1 MYLSWYVFSMKN
13 LVIVE
18 SPAKSAT
25 IKKFLGEGFEVK
37 ASFGHVIDLPQKE
50 LGVDVK
56 NNFAPK
62 YIVSPDKTKVVSELK
77 ALAKKAD
84 KVWIATDEDREGE
97 AIWRHVANA
106 LGLDVKKTARIVFHE
121 ITKEAIDAAVKN
133 PRTIDMNLVDAQQA
147 RRILDRLVW
156 FELSPVLWKKIK
168 MGLSAWRVQSVA
180 VRLIVEREREIQKFE
195 SASFFKVIWSF
206 VGDAKKE
213 FKAELS
219 KDLPTADE
227 AKKFLESCKDAK
239 YTIENVEVKPGKKS
253 PSAPFTT
260 STLQQEASRKLGF
273 SVARTMQ
280 VAQKLYEWG
289 FITYMRTDSV
299 NMSDFALKAAQ
310 DEITTRYGKDYTNPT
325 QYVTKSKWSQEAHE
339 CIRPAHMENNMA
351 GNDASEKKLY
361 ELIWKRTIAS
371 QMAPAEV
378 EKTKATISI
387 STNNKFNFIAS
398 GEVVKFDGFLKV
410 YFESKDEED
419 GEGAKD
425 EEEGMLPKLTKGEIL
440 AMQQILAGER
450 FKNHPPRY
458 TEASLVKK
466 LEELG
471 IGRPST
477 YAPTISTVQKR
488 GYVVKEDRNGTE
500 RKYQE
505 MILRLWVIKS
515 ETKKQN
521 TWAEKQ
527 KLFPTDIG
535 MVVNDFLVAN
545 FKEILDYNFTASVE
559 EEFDEVAEGKIKWP
573 EMMKK
578 FYGPFHKEVA
588 KTIEF
593 AEKQTG
599 EKDLG
604 IDPNTGKKVVARIG
618 RFGPMV
624 QVGTAQDTDN
634 KPKFASLRPG
644 QNIESLTL
652 EDALAL
658 FALPRIIGQYDGE
671 WVTAAVGKFGP
682 YLKYKTFFVSI
693 PKTLD
698 PYTITMEEGIPL
710 IEKKIDTEKNKYIN
724 NFDYEWKKIEVLNGL
739 YGAYI
744 KYDGNNY
751 KIAKGGKDASDL
763 TMDEC
768 VAIIANG
775 PKPKFWAKT
784 VAKKETKKPAKETP
798 STKKVAVKKTSTKKS
813 TVKKSPMKTKPSKK

>member
-1 MYLSWYVFSMKN
+1 MKN

-37 ASFGHVIDLPQKE
+37 ASFGHVVDLPQKE

-56 NNFAPK
+56 NNFQPK
-62 YIVSPDKTKVVSELK
+62 YVVSPDKTKVVSELK
-77 ALAKKAD
+77 ALAKQAD

-97 AIWRHVANA
+97 AIGRHVANA
-106 LGLDVKKTARIVFHE
+106 LGLDIKKTARIVFHE
-121 ITKEAIDAAVKN
+121 ITKEAIDNAVKN
-133 PRTIDMNLVDAQQA
+133 PRTLDMNLVDAQQA
-147 RRILDRLVW
+147 RRVLDRLVG

-168 MGLSAWRVQSVA
+168 MGLSAGRVQSVA

-239 YTIENVEVKPGKKS
+239 YTIESVEVKPGKKS

-280 VAQKLYEWG
+280 VAQKLYEAG

-299 NMSDFALKAAQ
+299 NMSEFAVKAAQ
-310 DEITTRYGKDYTNPT
+310 DEIISRYGKDYSKPT

-339 CIRPAHMENNMA
+339 CIRPAHMENNMS
-351 GNDASEKKLY
+351 GNDASEKRLY
-361 ELIWKRTIAS
+361 ELIRKRTIAS
-371 QMAPAEV
+371 QMARAEV
-378 EKTKATISI
+378 EKTKATITI
-387 STNNKFNFIAS
+387 STNNTFNFIAS

-410 YFESKDEED
+410 YFESKDEEE
-419 GEGAKD
+419 GEGTRD
-425 EEEGMLPKLTKGEIL
+425 EEQGMLPKLSKGEIL

-488 GYVVKEDRNGTE
+488 WYVVKEDRNGSE
-500 RKYQE
+500 RNYQE
-505 MILRLWVIKS
+505 MLLRLGVIKT
-515 ETKKQN
+515 EMKKQN
-521 TWAEKQ
+521 TGAEKQ

-545 FKEILDYNFTASVE
+545 FKDILDYNFTASVE
-559 EEFDEVAEGKIKWP
+559 EDFDDVAEGKIKRP
-573 EMMKK
+573 EMIKE
-578 FYGPFHKEVA
+578 FYVPFHKEVL

-593 AEKQTG
+593 AEKETG
-599 EKDLG
+599 EKELG

-624 QVGTAQDTDN
+624 QVGTAQDAD

-658 FALPRIIGQYDGE
+658 FALPRIIGQYEGE
-671 WVTAAVGKFGP
+671 WVTAAVGKFWP
-682 YLKYKTFFVSI
+682 YLKYKTFFVSL

-698 PYTITMEEGIPL
+698 PYTVTMEEGAPL
-710 IEKKIDTEKNKYIN
+710 IEKKIETEKNKYIN

-751 KIAKGGKDASDL
+751 KIPKWGKDASDL
-763 TMDEC
+763 TKEDC
-768 VAIIANG
+768 LAIISSG
-775 PKPKFWAKT
+775 PKWSRAESRKAGPKFSS
-784 VAKKETKKPAKETP
+784 KKAATKAEAKKPAKKVAAKKAPAKKVTNP
-798 STKKVAVKKTSTKKS
+798 DKTIKAKKVATKKTKK
-813 TVKKSPMKTKPSKK
+813 

>member
-1 MYLSWYVFSMKN
+1 MKN

-37 ASFGHVIDLPQKE
+37 ASFGHVVDLPQKE

-56 NNFAPK
+56 NNFEPK
-62 YIVSPDKTKVVSELK
+62 YQISPDKTKVVSELK
-77 ALAKKAD
+77 ALAKNAD
-84 KVWIATDEDREGE
+84 KVRIATDEDREGE
-97 AIWRHVANA
+97 AIGRHVANA

-121 ITKEAIDAAVKN
+121 ITKEAIDHAVQN

-147 RRILDRLVW
+147 RRILDRLVG

-168 MGLSAWRVQSVA
+168 MWLSAGRVQSVA

-195 SASFFKVIWSF
+195 SASFFKVIGSF

-219 KDLPTADE
+219 KDLATADE

-239 YTIENVEVKPGKKS
+239 YMIENIEVKPGKKT

-280 VAQKLYEWG
+280 VAQKLYEAG
-289 FITYMRTDSV
+289 LITYMRTDSV
-299 NMSDFALKAAQ
+299 TISESAIKMAQ
-310 DEITTRYGKDYTNPT
+310 DEIIKRYGKDYSKPT

-339 CIRPAHMENNMA
+339 CIRPAHMENNLA
-351 GNDASEKKLY
+351 GGDASEKKLY

-419 GEGAKD
+419 EQEQSD
-425 EEEGMLPKLTKGEIL
+425 MLPKLTKWEIL
-440 AMQQILAGER
+440 AMQQILASER

-488 GYVVKEDRNGTE
+488 WYVVKEDRNGAE
-500 RKYQE
+500 RKFQE
-505 MILRLWVIKS
+505 FLLRLWVIKT
-515 ETKKQN
+515 ETKTQM
-521 TWAEKQ
+521 TGAEKQ

-535 MVVNDFLVAN
+535 MVVNDFLVTN
-545 FKEILDYNFTASVE
+545 FKDILDYNFTASVE
-559 EEFDEVAEGKIKWP
+559 EDFDDVAEGKIKRP

-578 FYGPFHKEVA
+578 FYWPFHKEVA

-599 EKDLG
+599 EKDLW

-624 QVGTAQDTDN
+624 QVGTAQDAD

-658 FALPRIIGQYDGE
+658 FALPRIIGQYQGE
-671 WVTAAVGKFGP
+671 WVTAAVGKFWP
-682 YLKYKTFFVSI
+682 YLKYKTFFVSL

-698 PYTITMEEGIPL
+698 PYTVTMEEANPL

-724 NFDYEWKKIEVLNGL
+724 NFDHEGKKIEVLNGL

-744 KYDGNNY
+744 KFDGNNY
-751 KIAKGGKDASDL
+751 KIPKWWKDASDL
-763 TMDEC
+763 TKADCLE
-768 VAIIANG
+768 IIAAG
-775 PKPKFWAKT
+775 PKPKFWS
-784 VAKKETKKPAKETP
+784 KKESTAKAEAKKPAKKEIKP
-798 STKKVAVKKTSTKKS
+798 TKKAAAKKTKAPAK
-813 TVKKSPMKTKPSKK
+813 KTKVPANKK

>member
-1 MYLSWYVFSMKN
+1 MKH

-62 YIVSPDKTKVVSELK
+62 YQVSPDKTKVVSELK

-97 AIWRHVANA
+97 AIGRHVANA
-106 LGLDVKKTARIVFHE
+106 LGLDIKKTARIVFHE
-121 ITKEAIDAAVKN
+121 ITKEAIDKAVKN
-133 PRTIDMNLVDAQQA
+133 PRAIDMNLVDAQQA
-147 RRILDRLVW
+147 RRVLDRLVG

-168 MGLSAWRVQSVA
+168 MGLSAGRVQSVA
-180 VRLIVEREREIQKFE
+180 VRLIVEREREIQRFE
-195 SASFFKVIWSF
+195 SASFFKVIGNF
-206 VGDAKKE
+206 VGDVKKE

-219 KDLPTADE
+219 KDLPSADE

-239 YTIENVEVKPGKKS
+239 YTIESVEVKPGKKS

-260 STLQQEASRKLGF
+260 STIQQEASRKLGF

-280 VAQKLYEWG
+280 VAQKLYEGG

-299 NMSDFALKAAQ
+299 NLSEFAVKAAQ
-310 DEITTRYGKDYTNPT
+310 DEIVKRYGKDYSKPT
-325 QYVTKSKWSQEAHE
+325 QYVTKSKGSQEAHE
-339 CIRPAHMENNMA
+339 CIRPTHMENNMA
-351 GNDASEKKLY
+351 GGDASEKKLY

-371 QMAPAEV
+371 QMARAEV

-387 STNNKFNFIAS
+387 STNTKFNFIAS
-398 GEVVKFDGFLKV
+398 GEVIKFEGFLKV
-410 YFESKDEED
+410 YLESKDEEED
-419 GEGAKD
+419 D
-425 EEEGMLPKLTKGEIL
+425 EESGMLPKLTKGEML
-440 AMQQILAGER
+440 TMQQILATER

-488 GYVVKEDRNGTE
+488 GYVVKEDRNGSE
-500 RKYQE
+500 RKFQE
-505 MILRLWVIKS
+505 FTLRLGVIKA
-515 ETKKQN
+515 EVNKQN
-521 TWAEKQ
+521 TGAEKQ

-545 FKEILDYNFTASVE
+545 FKDILDYNFTASVE
-559 EEFDEVAEGKIKWP
+559 EEFDEIAEGKIKRT

-604 IDPNTGKKVVARIG
+604 IDPKTGKKVVARIG

-624 QVGTAQDTDN
+624 QIGTAQDED

-644 QNIESLTL
+644 QNIELLTL

-658 FALPRIIGQYDGE
+658 FALPRIIGEYQGE
-671 WVTAAVGKFGP
+671 GVTAAVGKFGP
-682 YLKYKTFFVSI
+682 YLKYKTLFVSL

-698 PYTITMEEGIPL
+698 PYTVTMEEAAPL
-710 IEKKIDTEKNKYIN
+710 IEKKIDTEKNKYISE
-724 NFDYEWKKIEVLNGL
+724 FDHEGKKIEVLNGL
-739 YGAYI
+739 YGAYL

-751 KIAKGGKDASDL
+751 KIPKGGKDATDL
-763 TMDEC
+763 TKKDCLE
-768 VAIIANG
+768 IIAAG
-775 PKPKFWAKT
+775 PRPSRFGN
-784 VAKKETKKPAKETP
+784 KKEAAKPAKASKETAKKA
-798 STKKVAVKKTSTKKS
+798 SAKKVNKAVKSLESKPVKKTSKK
-813 TVKKSPMKTKPSKK
+813 K

>member
-1 MYLSWYVFSMKN
+1 MKN

-37 ASFGHVIDLPQKE
+37 ASFGHVVDLPQKE

-56 NNFAPK
+56 NNFEPK
-62 YIVSPDKTKVVSELK
+62 YQISPDKTKVVSELK
-77 ALAKKAD
+77 ALAKNAD
-84 KVWIATDEDREGE
+84 KVRIATDEDREGE
-97 AIWRHVANA
+97 AIGRHVANA

-121 ITKEAIDAAVKN
+121 ITKEAIDHAVQN

-147 RRILDRLVW
+147 RRILDRLVG

-168 MGLSAWRVQSVA
+168 MGLSAGRVQSVA

-195 SASFFKVIWSF
+195 SASFFKVIGSF

-219 KDLPTADE
+219 KDLATADE

-239 YTIENVEVKPGKKS
+239 YTIENIEVKPGKKT

-280 VAQKLYEWG
+280 VAQKLYEAG
-289 FITYMRTDSV
+289 LITYMRTDSV
-299 NMSDFALKAAQ
+299 TLSESAVKMAQ
-310 DEITTRYGKDYTNPT
+310 DEIIKRYGKNYSKPT

-339 CIRPAHMENNMA
+339 CIRPAHMENNLS
-351 GNDASEKKLY
+351 GGDASEKKLY
-361 ELIWKRTIAS
+361 ELIRKRTIAS

-387 STNNKFNFIAS
+387 STNDTFNFIAS

-419 GEGAKD
+419 EQEQSD
-425 EEEGMLPKLTKGEIL
+425 MLPKLTKWEVL
-440 AMQQILAGER
+440 AMQQILASER

-471 IGRPST
+471 IWRPST

-488 GYVVKEDRNGTE
+488 WYVVKEDRNGTE
-500 RKYQE
+500 RKFQE
-505 MILRLWVIKS
+505 FLLRLWVIKA
-515 ETKKQN
+515 ETKTQN
-521 TWAEKQ
+521 TGAEKQ

-535 MVVNDFLVAN
+535 MVVNDFLVTN
-545 FKEILDYNFTASVE
+545 FKDILDYNFTASVE
-559 EEFDEVAEGKIKWP
+559 EEFDDVAEGKIKWP

-588 KTIEF
+588 KTLEF

-624 QVGTAQDTDN
+624 QVGTAQDTD

-658 FALPRIIGQYDGE
+658 FALPRIIGQYQWEG
-671 WVTAAVGKFGP
+671 VTAAVGKFWP
-682 YLKYKTFFVSI
+682 YLKYKTFFVSL

-698 PYTITMEEGIPL
+698 PYTVTMEEANPL

-724 NFDYEWKKIEVLNGL
+724 NFDSDWKKIEVLNGL

-744 KYDGNNY
+744 KFDGNNY
-751 KIAKGGKDASDL
+751 KIPKGGKDASDL
-763 TMDEC
+763 TKADCLE
-768 VAIIANG
+768 IIANG
-775 PKPKFWAKT
+775 PRPKFWSKKEIAP
-784 VAKKETKKPAKETP
+784 AKKEKAEKKTPAKKTTAKKAAKKKAPATADKPAKKTA
-798 STKKVAVKKTSTKKS
+798 KKK
-813 TVKKSPMKTKPSKK
+813 

>member
-1 MYLSWYVFSMKN
+1 MKH

-25 IKKFLGEGFEVK
+25 IKKFLGEWFEVK
-37 ASFGHVIDLPQKE
+37 ASFGHVVDLPQKE

-56 NNFAPK
+56 NNFQPN
-62 YIVSPDKTKVVSELK
+62 YVVSPDKTKVVSELK

-97 AIWRHVANA
+97 AIGRHVANA
-106 LGLDVKKTARIVFHE
+106 LGLDIKKTARIVFHE

-133 PRTIDMNLVDAQQA
+133 PRTLDMNLVDAQQA
-147 RRILDRLVW
+147 RRVLDRLVG

-168 MGLSAWRVQSVA
+168 MGLSAGRVQSVA

-219 KDLPTADE
+219 KDLPGIEE
-227 AKKFLESCKDAK
+227 AKTFLESCKDAK

-280 VAQKLYEWG
+280 VAQKLYEAG

-299 NMSDFALKAAQ
+299 NMSDFAVKAAQ
-310 DEITTRYGKDYTNPT
+310 DEITTRYGKDYSKPT

-339 CIRPAHMENNMA
+339 CIRPAHMENNMS
-351 GNDASEKKLY
+351 GNDASEKRLY

-387 STNNKFNFIAS
+387 STNTKFNFIAS
-398 GEVVKFDGFLKV
+398 GEVIKFDGFLKV
-410 YFESKDEED
+410 YFESKDEE
-419 GEGAKD
+419 EGD
-425 EEEGMLPKLTKGEIL
+425 EEQEGMLPKLTQGEIL
-440 AMQQILAGER
+440 TMQQILAGER

-488 GYVVKEDRNGTE
+488 WYVVKEDRNGSE
-500 RKYQE
+500 RTYQE
-505 MILRLWVIKS
+505 MVLRLWVIKS

-521 TWAEKQ
+521 TGAEKQ

-545 FKEILDYNFTASVE
+545 FKDILDYNFTASVE

-578 FYGPFHKEVA
+578 FYVPFHKEVA

-593 AEKQTG
+593 ADKQTG
-599 EKDLG
+599 EKALG
-604 IDPNTGKKVVARIG
+604 IDPNTGKTVVARIG

-624 QVGTAQDTDN
+624 QVGTAQDTD

-658 FALPRIIGQYDGE
+658 FALPRIIGQYEGE

-682 YLKYKTFFVSI
+682 YLKYKTFFVSL

-698 PYTITMEEGIPL
+698 PYTVTMEEGIPL
-710 IEKKIDTEKNKYIN
+710 IEKKIETEKNKYIN
-724 NFDYEWKKIEVLNGL
+724 NFDYDGKKIEVLNGL
-739 YGAYI
+739 YGAYL

-751 KIAKGGKDASDL
+751 KIPKWGKDASDL
-763 TMDEC
+763 SKDEC
-768 VAIIANG
+768 IDIIANG
-775 PKPKFWAKT
+775 PKPKFGAKKEVKPAKKVAAKRASKADKV
-784 VAKKETKKPAKETP
+784 VAKKPAA
-798 STKKVAVKKTSTKKS
+798 KKVAVKKVAKK
-813 TVKKSPMKTKPSKK
+813 K

>member
-1 MYLSWYVFSMKN
+1 MKN

-25 IKKFLGEGFEVK
+25 IKKFLGEWFEVK
-37 ASFGHVIDLPQKE
+37 ASFGHVVDLPQKE

-56 NNFAPK
+56 NNFEPK
-62 YIVSPDKTKVVSELK
+62 YQISPDKTKVVSELK

-97 AIWRHVANA
+97 AIGRHVANA
-106 LGLDVKKTARIVFHE
+106 LGLDIKKTARIVFHE
-121 ITKEAIDAAVKN
+121 ITKEAIDTAVKN

-195 SASFFKVIWSF
+195 SASFFKVIWNF
-206 VGDAKKE
+206 VGDAKKQ

-227 AKKFLESCKDAK
+227 AKNFLESCKDAT
-239 YTIENVEVKPGKKS
+239 YTIENVEIKPGKKS

-260 STLQQEASRKLGF
+260 STLQQEASRKLWF

-310 DEITTRYGKDYTNPT
+310 DEITKRYGKDYANPT
-325 QYVTKSKWSQEAHE
+325 KYVTKSKGSQEAHE
-339 CIRPAHMENNMA
+339 CIRPAHMEHNMA

-378 EKTKATISI
+378 EKTKATIDI
-387 STNNKFNFIAS
+387 SSNSKFKFIAS

-410 YFESKDEED
+410 YLESKDEED
-419 GEGAKD
+419 DGED
-425 EEEGMLPKLTKGEIL
+425 QEGMLPKLTKGELL

-471 IGRPST
+471 IWRPST

-488 GYVVKEDRNGTE
+488 WYVIKEDRNGTE

-505 MILRLWVIKS
+505 MILRLWVIKT

-545 FKEILDYNFTASVE
+545 FKDILDYNFTASVE

-578 FYGPFHKEVA
+578 FYGPFHKDVA

-604 IDPNTGKKVVARIG
+604 IDPNTGKQVVARIG

-624 QVGTAQDTDN
+624 QVGTAQDTD

-671 WVTAAVGKFGP
+671 GVTAAVGKFWP

-698 PYTITMEEGIPL
+698 PYTITMEDATPL

-724 NFDYEWKKIEVLNGL
+724 TFETDGKKIEVLNGL

-744 KYDGNNY
+744 KFDWNNY
-751 KIAKGGKDASDL
+751 KIPKGGKDASDL
-763 TMDEC
+763 TQDEC
-768 VAIIANG
+768 LDIIANG
-775 PKPKFWAKT
+775 PKPKFWSKKEVKPEKKVA
-784 VAKKETKKPAKETP
+784 AKKTA
-798 STKKVAVKKTSTKKS
+798 TKKVATKKAPA
-813 TVKKSPMKTKPSKK
+813 KKK

>member
-1 MYLSWYVFSMKN
+1 MKN

-37 ASFGHVIDLPQKE
+37 ASFGHVVDLPQKE
-50 LGVDVK
+50 LGIDTK
-56 NNFAPK
+56 NNFEPT
-62 YIVSPDKTKVVSELK
+62 YVVSPDKTKVVSELK
-77 ALAKKAD
+77 SLAKKAD

-97 AIWRHVANA
+97 AIGRHVANA
-106 LGLDVKKTARIVFHE
+106 LWLDIKKTARIVFHE
-121 ITKEAIDAAVKN
+121 ITKEAIDNAVKN
-133 PRTIDMNLVDAQQA
+133 PRTIDMKLVDAQQA
-147 RRILDRLVW
+147 RRVLDRLVW

-195 SASFFKVIWSF
+195 SASFFKVIGNF

-213 FKAELS
+213 FKAELN
-219 KDLPTADE
+219 KDLPSADE

-239 YTIENVEVKPGKKS
+239 YMIENVEVKPGKKS

-299 NMSDFALKAAQ
+299 NMSDFAVKAAQ
-310 DEITTRYGKDYTNPT
+310 DEITKRYGKDYANPT
-325 QYVTKSKWSQEAHE
+325 KYVTKSKGSQEAHE
-339 CIRPAHMENNMA
+339 CIRPAHMENNVA
-351 GNDASEKKLY
+351 GGDASEKRLY

-398 GEVVKFDGFLKV
+398 GEVITFDWFLKV

-419 GEGAKD
+419 D
-425 EEEGMLPKLTKGEIL
+425 EDQEGMLPKLTKGELL

-471 IGRPST
+471 IWRPST

-488 GYVVKEDRNGTE
+488 WYVLKEDRNGSE
-500 RKYQE
+500 RSYQE
-505 MILRLWVIKS
+505 MILRPATAGGLWLIKT

-535 MVVNDFLVAN
+535 MVVTDFLVAN
-545 FKEILDYNFTASVE
+545 FQEILDYNFTASVE

-578 FYGPFHKEVA
+578 FYGPFHKEVL

-593 AEKQTG
+593 AEKKSA
-599 EKDLG
+599 EKELG
-604 IDPNTGKKVVARIG
+604 VDPNTGKKVIARIG
-618 RFGPMV
+618 RFWPMV
-624 QVGTAQDTDN
+624 QVGTAQDAD

-644 QNIESLTL
+644 QTIETLTL
-652 EDALAL
+652 EDALWL
-658 FALPRIIGQYDGE
+658 FALPRIAGKYQEEPIT
-671 WVTAAVGKFGP
+671 VAVGKFWP
-682 YLKYKTFFVSI
+682 YLKYKTLFVSI
-693 PKTLD
+693 PKILD
-698 PYTITMEEGIPL
+698 PYTITMEEIIPL

-724 NFDYEWKKIEVLNGL
+724 TFDNKWVKIEVLNGL

-744 KYDGNNY
+744 KSEGNNY
-751 KIAKGGKDASDL
+751 KIPKGWKDASDL
-763 TMDEC
+763 TMKDCLE
-768 VAIIANG
+768 IIATG
-775 PKPKFWAKT
+775 PKPKFWSKKETPAKA
-784 VAKKETKKPAKETP
+784 VAKKPVKKPADKKIIKTDKP
-798 STKKVAVKKTSTKKS
+798 VVKKATKSNKPAKTTKKKS
-813 TVKKSPMKTKPSKK
+813 

>member
-1 MYLSWYVFSMKN
+1 MKH

-37 ASFGHVIDLPQKE
+37 ASFGHVVDLPQKE
-50 LGVDVK
+50 LGVDVT
-56 NNFAPK
+56 NNFEPK
-62 YIVSPDKTKVVSELK
+62 YIISPDKTRVVSELK
-77 ALAKKAD
+77 SLAKKSD
-84 KVWIATDEDREGE
+84 KVWIATDEDREWE
-97 AIWRHVANA
+97 AIWWHVANA
-106 LGLDVKKTARIVFHE
+106 LWLDITTTARIVFHE
-121 ITKEAIDAAVKN
+121 ITKEAIEQAVKN

-147 RRILDRLVW
+147 RRVLDRLVG

-168 MGLSAWRVQSVA
+168 MWLSAWRVQSVA

-195 SASFFKVIWSF
+195 SAWFFKVIWSF
-206 VGDAKKE
+206 IGNEKKE

-219 KDLPTADE
+219 KDLATSED
-227 AKKFLESCKDAK
+227 AKQLLESCKDAK
-239 YTIENVEVKPGKKS
+239 YTIENVEVKPGKRS

-260 STLQQEASRKLGF
+260 STLQQEASRKLWF
-273 SVARTMQ
+273 PVARTMQ
-280 VAQKLYEWG
+280 VAQKLYEAW

-299 NMSDFALKAAQ
+299 NISDFAVKAAQ
-310 DEITTRYGKDYTNPT
+310 DAITKKYGKNYSKPTHYT
-325 QYVTKSKWSQEAHE
+325 TKSKWSQEAHE
-339 CIRPAHMENNMA
+339 CIRPTHMENSIA
-351 GNDASEKKLY
+351 GNDTAEKKLY

-371 QMAPAEV
+371 QMASAEI
-378 EKTKATISI
+378 EKTKAMISI
-387 STNNKFNFIAS
+387 STSDKFNFIAS
-398 GEVVKFDGFLKV
+398 GEVIKFDGFLKV
-410 YFESKDEED
+410 YFESKDDEE
-419 GEGAKD
+419 GEGTRN
-425 EEEGMLPKLTKGEIL
+425 EEQGMLPKLTKWEIL
-440 AMQQILAGER
+440 AMQQILATEK

-488 GYVVKEDRNGTE
+488 WYVVKEDRNGNE
-500 RKYQE
+500 RNYQE
-505 MILRLWVIKS
+505 LILRLGTIKA
-515 ETKKQN
+515 TNKQQM
-521 TWAEKQ
+521 TGAEKQ

-545 FKEILDYNFTASVE
+545 FKDILDYNFTASVE
-559 EEFDEVAEGKIKWP
+559 EEFDEVAEGKIKRP

-578 FYGPFHKEVA
+578 FYWPFHKEVA

-599 EKDLG
+599 EKDLW

-624 QVGTAQDTDN
+624 QVGTAQDED

-658 FALPRIIGQYDGE
+658 FALPRIIWQYEWE

-698 PYTITMEEGIPL
+698 PYTISMEEAIPL
-710 IEKKIDTEKNKYIN
+710 IEKKIETEKNKYIN
-724 NFDYEWKKIEVLNGL
+724 NFDTEGKKIEVLNGL

-751 KIAKGGKDASDL
+751 KIPKWGKDATDL
-763 TMDEC
+763 TKDDC
-768 VAIIANG
+768 LAIIASG
-775 PKPKFWAKT
+775 PKPKPAMAGKFGNKKASEQNKGVSSSKKT
-784 VAKKETKKPAKETP
+784 PAKKTIKKESKSTKKPAK
-798 STKKVAVKKTSTKKS
+798 KT
-813 TVKKSPMKTKPSKK
+813 

>member
-1 MYLSWYVFSMKN
+1 MSNN

-37 ASFGHVIDLPQKE
+37 ASFGHVVDLPQKE
-50 LGVDVK
+50 LGIDTK
-56 NNFAPK
+56 NNFEPK
-62 YIVSPDKTKVVSELK
+62 YVVSPDKTKVVSELK

-97 AIWRHVANA
+97 AIGRHVANQ
-106 LGLDVKKTARIVFHE
+106 LWLDIGKTARIVFHE
-121 ITKEAIDAAVKN
+121 ITKEAIDNAVKN
-133 PRTIDMNLVDAQQA
+133 PRTIDMHLVDAQQA
-147 RRILDRLVW
+147 RRVLDRLVW
-156 FELSPVLWKKIK
+156 FELSPVLWKKVK

-180 VRLIVEREREIQKFE
+180 VRLIVERERDIQKFE

-219 KDLPTADE
+219 KDLTTADE
-227 AKKFLESCKDAK
+227 AKTFLEWCKDAK
-239 YTIENVEVKPGKKS
+239 YMIENVEVKPGKKS

-260 STLQQEASRKLGF
+260 STLQQEASRKLWF

-280 VAQKLYEWG
+280 VAQKLYEWW

-299 NMSDFALKAAQ
+299 NMSDFAVKAAQ
-310 DEITTRYGKDYTNPT
+310 DEITTRYGKDYSHPT
-325 QYVTKSKWSQEAHE
+325 KYVTKSKWSQEAHE
-339 CIRPAHMENNMA
+339 CIRPAHMENNVA
-351 GNDASEKKLY
+351 GGDASEKRLY
-361 ELIWKRTIAS
+361 ELIRKRTIAS

-419 GEGAKD
+419 QGEGTRD
-425 EEEGMLPKLTKGEIL
+425 EGEGMLPKLSTWEIL
-440 AMQQILAGER
+440 AMQQILASER

-488 GYVVKEDRNGTE
+488 WYVVKEDRNGSE

-505 MILRLWVIKS
+505 FMLRLGVIKT
-515 ETKKQN
+515 ETKTQN
-521 TWAEKQ
+521 TGAEKQ
-527 KLFPTDIG
+527 KLFPTDIW
-535 MVVNDFLVAN
+535 MVVNDFLVTN
-545 FKEILDYNFTASVE
+545 FKDILDYNFTASVE
-559 EEFDEVAEGKIKWP
+559 EEFDEVAEGNIKWP

-578 FYGPFHKEVA
+578 FYGPFHKEVL
-588 KTIEF
+588 KTLEF
-593 AEKQTG
+593 AEKETG
-599 EKDLG
+599 EKELG

-624 QVGTAQDTDN
+624 QVGTAQDTD

-658 FALPRIIGQYDGE
+658 FALPRIVGQYEGE
-671 WVTAAVGKFGP
+671 WVTAAVGKFWP
-682 YLKYKTFFVSI
+682 YLKYKTLFVSI

-698 PYTITMEEGIPL
+698 PYTITMDDATPL
-710 IEKKIDTEKNKYIN
+710 IEKKIDTEKNKNIKH
-724 NFDYEWKKIEVLNGL
+724 FDYQEKKIEVLNGL
-739 YGAYI
+739 YGPYL

-751 KIAKGGKDASDL
+751 KIPKGWKDATDL
-763 TMDEC
+763 TLEDC
-768 VAIIANG
+768 LAIIESG
-775 PKPKFWAKT
+775 PKPKYG
-784 VAKKETKKPAKETP
+784 AKKEVKKEEVKKPVKKTTAKKTTAKKPAAKKPTAAGKV
-798 STKKVAVKKTSTKKS
+798 TKKK
-813 TVKKSPMKTKPSKK
+813 

>member
-1 MYLSWYVFSMKN
+1 MKN

-37 ASFGHVIDLPQKE
+37 ASFGHVVDLPQKE
-50 LGVDVK
+50 MGIDIK
-56 NNFAPK
+56 NGFAPK

-77 ALAKKAD
+77 SLAKGAD
-84 KVWIATDEDREGE
+84 KVWIATDEDREWE
-97 AIWRHVANA
+97 AIGRHVANQ
-106 LGLDVKKTARIVFHE
+106 LGLDINKTARIVFHE
-121 ITKEAIDAAVKN
+121 ITKEAIDHAVKN

-147 RRILDRLVW
+147 RRVLDRLVG

-168 MGLSAWRVQSVA
+168 MGLSAGRVQSVA

-213 FKAELS
+213 FKAELN
-219 KDLPTADE
+219 KDLTNAEE
-227 AKKFLESCKDAK
+227 AKKFLESCNGAK
-239 YTIENVEVKPGKKS
+239 YTIENIDVKPGKKS

-260 STLQQEASRKLGF
+260 STLQQEASRKLWF

-299 NMSDFALKAAQ
+299 NISETATKAAQ
-310 DEITTRYGKDYTNPT
+310 EEIIKRFGKDYSKPT

-351 GNDASEKKLY
+351 GADASEKKLY

-387 STNNKFNFIAS
+387 STNDKFNFIAS

-410 YFESKDEED
+410 YFESKDEE
-419 GEGAKD
+419 ED
-425 EEEGMLPKLTKGEIL
+425 EENGAMLPKLTKGEIL
-440 AMQQILAGER
+440 AMQQILATER

-488 GYVVKEDRNGTE
+488 GYVVKEDRNGSE
-500 RKYQE
+500 RSYKE
-505 MILRLWVIKS
+505 FVLRLWVIK
-515 ETKKQN
+515 EATNKQN
-521 TWAEKQ
+521 TGAEKQ
-527 KLFPTDIG
+527 KLFPTDIW

-545 FKEILDYNFTASVE
+545 FKDILDYNFTASVE
-559 EEFDEVAEGKIKWP
+559 EEFDDIAEGKIQRAA
-573 EMMKK
+573 MMKK
-578 FYGPFHKEVA
+578 FYEPFHKEVA

-593 AEKQTG
+593 ADKQTG
-599 EKDLG
+599 EKELG

-624 QVGTAQDTDN
+624 QVGTAQDAD
-634 KPKFASLRPG
+634 KPKFASLKPG

-658 FALPRIIGQYDGE
+658 FALPRVAGNYQGE
-671 WVTAAVGKFGP
+671 PITVAVGKFGP
-682 YLKYKTFFVSI
+682 YLKYKTLFVSV

-698 PYTITMEEGIPL
+698 PYTITMDDIVPL
-710 IEKKIDTEKNKYIN
+710 IEKKIETEKNKYIN
-724 NFDYEWKKIEVLNGL
+724 NFDHEGKKIEVLNGL
-739 YGAYI
+739 YGAYL

-751 KIAKGGKDASDL
+751 KIPKWGKDASDL
-763 TMDEC
+763 TLEDC
-768 VAIIANG
+768 LAIIATG
-775 PKPKFWAKT
+775 PRPSRFG
-784 VAKKETKKPAKETP
+784 AKKEVAKAEKPAKKTAVKKAEKPAKEKTAKAKKTP
-798 STKKVAVKKTSTKKS
+798 AKKV
-813 TVKKSPMKTKPSKK
+813 SKKK